1 MKMNNFLEFI
11 NKDIDA
17 KRLLISSMPI
27 KTKPNQKK
35 LNKTISEFE
44 EKYNEYKNSVKT
56 YLLAK
61 NHSLEVKSKNHEDE
75 EENLVSLEQ
84 TKFLLNPTNTYFEKL
99 GFDELLYQINHYNV
113 FNFNSLNDIING
125 FLDKFEFIG
134 IRLDKKDFDYNSYVQ
149 EYMSAFL
156 DVRYGIHKKY
166 DKVSEVF
173 EKIYWV
179 NPDLIT
185 HIGLNFRKLIRN
197 NESKFISYID
207 KLQKTTKAEKG
218 INDYEDCLSKL
229 KNAHSKLN
237 LAIDG
242 EVEKIL
248 ELATSGQID
257 INHYLPGNKVRESAF
272 TSLLSADFDIENQKE
287 YDKVCEILLK
297 LKYSLEEYTNYLK
310 FVPLFEMFKNE
321 YQSYI
326 DKKDEKPKDVE
337 LEALIVKKEK
347 ELEKQNAKIRKP
359 RGLFGFRSES
369 ALQLAKMKSNH
380 LIREIADLYVEY
392 DQEYFKNIIRKY
404 VNSDMTVLEV
414 IHLYYSFGYYKKTA
428 IQAAYELETYDS
440 IMEYSN
446 EFDLYSMNPNNL
458 IAEGIEIFNKSN
470 VSEVIAN
477 KYKLNNINIEAAD
490 VSEENLKTLL
500 NKVLIILR
508 LNVIN
513 NSKMTLDEIWFMV
526 QVAKIV
532 EKEKQGEE

>member
-1 MKMNNFLEFI
+1 MNNFLEFI

-35 LNKTISEFE
+35 LNKTISEYE
-44 EKYNEYKNSVKT
+44 EKYTEYKNSVKT

-61 NHSLEVKSKNHEDE
+61 NHSLEVKTKNHKDE
-75 EENLVSLEQ
+75 EDNLLSLEQ

-134 IRLDKKDFDYNSYVQ
+134 IKLDKKDFDYNSYVQ

-166 DKVSEVF
+166 DKVSEIF

-185 HIGLNFRKLIRN
+185 HIGLNFRKLIRI

-207 KLQKTTKAEKG
+207 KLQKTTKEEKG
-218 INDYEDCLSKL
+218 IHDYEDCLIKL

-242 EVEKIL
+242 EVEQIVD
-248 ELATSGQID
+248 LATSGLID

-272 TSLLSADFDIENQKE
+272 NSLLSAEFDIENQKE

-297 LKYSLEEYTNYLK
+297 LKYNLEEYT
-310 FVPLFEMFKNE
+310 
-321 YQSYI
+321 
-326 DKKDEKPKDVE
+326 
-337 LEALIVKKEK
+337 
-347 ELEKQNAKIRKP
+347 
-359 RGLFGFRSES
+359 
-369 ALQLAKMKSNH
+369 
-380 LIREIADLYVEY
+380 
-392 DQEYFKNIIRKY
+392 
-404 VNSDMTVLEV
+404 
-414 IHLYYSFGYYKKTA
+414 
-428 IQAAYELETYDS
+428 
-440 IMEYSN
+440 
-446 EFDLYSMNPNNL
+446 
-458 IAEGIEIFNKSN
+458 
-470 VSEVIAN
+470 
-477 KYKLNNINIEAAD
+477 
-490 VSEENLKTLL
+490 
-500 NKVLIILR
+500 
-508 LNVIN
+508 
-513 NSKMTLDEIWFMV
+513 
-526 QVAKIV
+526 
-532 EKEKQGEE
+532 

>member
-1 MKMNNFLEFI
+1 MNNFLEFI

-44 EKYNEYKNSVKT
+44 KKYNEYKNSVKT

-185 HIGLNFRKLIRN
+185 HLGLNFRKLIRN

-242 EVEKIL
+242 EVENIL

-310 FVPLFEMFKNE
+310 FVPLFDMFKNE

-428 IQAAYELETYDS
+428 IQAAYELETYDA

-477 KYKLNNINIEAAD
+477 KYKLNNINIEASD